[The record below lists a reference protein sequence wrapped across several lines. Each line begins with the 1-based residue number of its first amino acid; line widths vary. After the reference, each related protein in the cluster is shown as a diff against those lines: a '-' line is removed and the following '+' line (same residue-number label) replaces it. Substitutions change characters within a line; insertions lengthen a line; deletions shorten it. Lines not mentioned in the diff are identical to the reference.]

1 MIMDKE
7 IFLMVLE
14 VVLTLAVAV
23 ITGVVVPY
31 IRSKI
36 ETDKLSKLDYYVK
49 LGIRSAEQIFDGD
62 GKGEEKKK
70 YVVNYITEIINRNL
84 KIDITPEELDT
95 IIEGMVNNVKYPY
108 GK

>member
-1 MIMDKE
+1 MDKE

>member
-1 MIMDKE
+1 MDKE

-31 IRSKI
+31 VRSKI
-36 ETDKLSKLDYYVK
+36 ESDKLAKLDYFIE

-62 GKGEEKKK
+62 GKSEEKKK
-70 YVVNYITEIINRNL
+70 YVVNYITEVINRNL

>member
-1 MIMDKE
+1 MDKE

-84 KIDITPEELDT
+84 KLDITPEELDT

>member
-1 MIMDKE
+1 MDKE

-31 IRSKI
+31 VRSKI

-84 KIDITPEELDT
+84 KLDITPEELDT

>member
-1 MIMDKE
+1 MDKE

-36 ETDKLSKLDYYVK
+36 ETDKLSKLDYYIK

-84 KIDITPEELDT
+84 KIDITPEEPDT

>member
-1 MIMDKE
+1 MDKE

-31 IRSKI
+31 VRSKI

-49 LGIRSAEQIFDGD
+49 LGIHSAEQIFDGD

>member
-1 MIMDKE
+1 MDKE

-36 ETDKLSKLDYYVK
+36 ETDKLAKLDYYVK

>member
-31 IRSKI
+31 VRSKI

>member
-1 MIMDKE
+1 MDKE

-14 VVLTLAVAV
+14 VVLTLAVAI

-84 KIDITPEELDT
+84 KIDITPDELDT
-95 IIEGMVNNVKYPY
+95 IIEGMVNNVKHPY

>member
-1 MIMDKE
+1 MDKE

-31 IRSKI
+31 VRSKI
-36 ETDKLSKLDYYVK
+36 ETDKLSKLDYYIK
-49 LGIRSAEQIFDGD
+49 LGIRSAEQIFNGD

-95 IIEGMVNNVKYPY
+95 IIEGMVNNVKHPY

>member
-1 MIMDKE
+1 MDKE

-31 IRSKI
+31 VRSKI

>member
-1 MIMDKE
+1 MDKE

-49 LGIRSAEQIFDGD
+49 LGIRSAEQIFNGD

-84 KIDITPEELDT
+84 KLDITPEELDT

>member
-1 MIMDKE
+1 MDKE

-36 ETDKLSKLDYYVK
+36 ETDKLSKLDYYIK

-84 KIDITPEELDT
+84 KLDITPEELDT

>member
-1 MIMDKE
+1 MDKE

-84 KIDITPEELDT
+84 KIDITPEDLDT
-95 IIEGMVNNVKYPY
+95 IIEGIVNNVKYPY

>member
-1 MIMDKE
+1 MDKE

-31 IRSKI
+31 VRSKI

-49 LGIRSAEQIFDGD
+49 LGIRSAEQIFEGD

>member
-1 MIMDKE
+1 MDKE
-7 IFLMVLE
+7 IFLMLLE

-36 ETDKLSKLDYYVK
+36 ETDKLSKLDYYIK

>member
-1 MIMDKE
+1 MDKE

-36 ETDKLSKLDYYVK
+36 ETDKLSKLDYYIK

-70 YVVNYITEIINRNL
+70 YVVNYITDIINRKL

>member
-1 MIMDKE
+1 MDKE

-36 ETDKLSKLDYYVK
+36 ETDKLSKLDYYIK

>member
-1 MIMDKE
+1 MDKE

-36 ETDKLSKLDYYVK
+36 ETDKLSKFDYYVK

-84 KIDITPEELDT
+84 KLDITPEELDT

>member
-1 MIMDKE
+1 MDKE

-31 IRSKI
+31 VRSKI

-49 LGIRSAEQIFDGD
+49 LGIRSAEQIFNGD

>member
-1 MIMDKE
+1 MDKE

-31 IRSKI
+31 VRSKI

-95 IIEGMVNNVKYPY
+95 IIEGMVNNVKHPY